1 MKINFKEVFHS
12 YPIHTFLLIPFLSLF
27 LYANNTEFI
36 AFFMLKR
43 TLIWGA
49 LFTIIIFIL
58 IYFIFKKD
66 KIKSGVFVS
75 LFLILFFNYGV
86 VYDYLETLYFKGLW
100 PLKNIHRYL
109 ALFYVTLFSI
119 IFLLFYKSK
128 RKFISVNY
136 ALNLIIV
143 GLFIWN
149 GALLLLY
156 QLKNKN
162 TNSII
167 SNKNLETLQN
177 NFFISNHNILNDKPD
192 IYFIVLDG
200 YANENVLKKYYS
212 YDNSEFINLLRK
224 NDFKIID
231 SCSSNYYGT
240 LLSLSSTLNI
250 KYFKDEELENSQEI
264 INQLR
269 DNYVFREFK
278 KNGYNIV
285 QLKSGYSVTSFFNL
299 TDSIIL
305 IDAPNEFERAIL
317 RYSMFRLDD
326 ILGQIPFLRLKSQFE
341 LFTNWKVNSLKP
353 TFNFIHIV
361 CPHPPYIF
369 NAKGE
374 RFYKSNY
381 TDNSWEPKENY
392 IEQLSFV
399 NNQVEKFLNN
409 INSQYKKLNKEP
421 IIILLSDHG
430 PYLKSKNEDEV
441 FEIRSKILYAI
452 KTPNPELVPD
462 FSTSVNTFPFL
473 LNNFFGYNI
482 TYLPDSL
489 AGETNFKKS
498 TLFKNL
504 IY

>member
-1 MKINFKEVFHS
+1 M
-12 YPIHTFLLIPFLSLF
+12 
-27 LYANNTEFI
+27 
-36 AFFMLKR
+36 
-43 TLIWGA
+43 
-49 LFTIIIFIL
+49 
-58 IYFIFKKD
+58 IYF
-66 KIKSGVFVS
+66 
-75 LFLILFFNYGV
+75 
-86 VYDYLETLYFKGLW
+86 
-100 PLKNIHRYL
+100 
-109 ALFYVTLFSI
+109 
-119 IFLLFYKSK
+119 FYKSK

-149 GALLLLY
+149 GTFLIY

-162 TNSII
+162 NISIKNNIDIKHNSFNTIQ
-167 SNKNLETLQN
+167 KHLE
-177 NFFISNHNILNDKPD
+177 DKPD

-200 YANENVLKKYYS
+200 YANENVLKKYYN
-212 YDNSEFINLLRK
+212 YDNSKFIDFLKK
-224 NDFKIID
+224 NNFQVID
-231 SCSSNYYGT
+231 SCRSNYYGT

-250 KYFKDEELENSQEI
+250 KYFNDEELENSQEI

-278 KNGYNIV
+278 KNGYSIV

-299 TDSIIL
+299 TDSTIL

-326 ILGQIPFLRLKSQFE
+326 IFGQIPYLRLKSQFE
-341 LFTNWKVNSLKP
+341 IFTNWKVNSLVP

-392 IEQLSFV
+392 IEQLAFV
-399 NNQVEKFLNN
+399 NNHVEKFLNN
-409 INSQYKKLNKEP
+409 INTQYKKLNKEP
-421 IIILLSDHG
+421 IIVLLSDHG
-430 PYLKSKNEDEV
+430 PYLKSNNKEDV

-452 KTPNPELVPD
+452 KTPSSELILNYN
-462 FSTSVNTFPFL
+462 TSVNTFPFV
-473 LNNFFGYNI
+473 LNNFLGYNLN
-482 TYLPDSL
+482 YLPDSL
-489 AGETNFKKS
+489 AGEAIFKES
-498 TLFKNL
+498 TQFKNL
-504 IY
+504 IN